1 VGGSDGELYLL
12 HCPGGLGSQRVL
24 GTPAPMPDSY
34 QEGLRA
40 MESGRYREA
49 VAALES
55 ARVNRPNDPQ
65 VKLWLVMAYEANQQ
79 RELARD
85 LCRELTSH
93 PDPQIRQQS
102 QRVLYILEAPQL
114 RRRAEWLNQIPLMT
128 DESPPG
134 VTFRQRQSK
143 PSPPAVA
150 SPPAEPRVEQNHF
163 ISLALVGFLL
173 ALLLWAGWG

>member
-1 VGGSDGELYLL
+1 
-12 HCPGGLGSQRVL
+12 
-24 GTPAPMPDSY
+24 MPDSY

-40 MESGRYREA
+40 MERGQYRQAVLAFQEA
-49 VAALES
+49 LAAH
-55 ARVNRPNDPQ
+55 PQDPQ

-134 VTFRQRQSK
+134 VTLRQRQSK
-143 PSPPAVA
+143 PSPPAVV
-150 SPPAEPRVEQNHF
+150 SPSVEPRVERNHF
-163 ISLALVGFLL
+163 IPVALVGSLL
-173 ALLLWAGWG
+173 VLFLWAGWG

>member
-1 VGGSDGELYLL
+1 
-12 HCPGGLGSQRVL
+12 
-24 GTPAPMPDSY
+24 MPDCY
-34 QEGLRA
+34 HEGLRA

-55 ARVNRPNDPQ
+55 ARVSRPHDPQ

-79 RELARD
+79 RQLARD

-114 RRRAEWLNQIPLMT
+114 QRRAEWLNEIPPIT
-128 DESPPG
+128 DEPLPSFPLGKPKTKPLPLPP
-134 VTFRQRQSK
+134 Q
-143 PSPPAVA
+143 PPTALIAVQTNYFV
-150 SPPAEPRVEQNHF
+150 P
-163 ISLALVGFLL
+163 IALVGISLGL
-173 ALLLWAGWG
+173 IVWAGWG

>member
-1 VGGSDGELYLL
+1 
-12 HCPGGLGSQRVL
+12 
-24 GTPAPMPDSY
+24 MPDSY

-93 PDPQIRQQS
+93 PDPQVRQES

-114 RRRAEWLNQIPLMT
+114 QRRAEWLSEIPLMT
-128 DESPPG
+128 DESLSG
-134 VTFRQRQSK
+134 VTLRQRKSN
-143 PSPPAVA
+143 PSLPAVV
-150 SPPAEPRVEQNHF
+150 SPSVEPRVERNHF
-163 ISLALVGFLL
+163 IPVALVGSLL
-173 ALLLWAGWG
+173 VLLLWAGWG

>member
-1 VGGSDGELYLL
+1 
-12 HCPGGLGSQRVL
+12 
-24 GTPAPMPDSY
+24 MPDSY

-55 ARVNRPNDPQ
+55 AQIRRPNDPQ

-79 RELARD
+79 RQLARD

-114 RRRAEWLNQIPLMT
+114 RRRAEWLNEIPPIT
-128 DESPPG
+128 DDTLPTITLGRPKAKPLPLPPE
-134 VTFRQRQSK
+134 
-143 PSPPAVA
+143 PPKAFIAV
-150 SPPAEPRVEQNHF
+150 QNNYF
-163 ISLALVGFLL
+163 IPVALVGFSLGL
-173 ALLLWAGWG
+173 ILWAGWG

>member
-1 VGGSDGELYLL
+1 
-12 HCPGGLGSQRVL
+12 
-24 GTPAPMPDSY
+24 MPDSY

-40 MESGRYREA
+40 MERGQYRQAVLAFQEA
-49 VAALES
+49 LAAH
-55 ARVNRPNDPQ
+55 PQDPQ

-143 PSPPAVA
+143 PSPPAVV
-150 SPPAEPRVEQNHF
+150 SPSVEPRVERNHF
-163 ISLALVGFLL
+163 IPVALVGSLL
-173 ALLLWAGWG
+173 VLFLWAGWG

>member
-1 VGGSDGELYLL
+1 
-12 HCPGGLGSQRVL
+12 
-24 GTPAPMPDSY
+24 MPDSY

-93 PDPQIRQQS
+93 PDPQVRQES

-114 RRRAEWLNQIPLMT
+114 QRRAEWLNQIPLMT

-134 VTFRQRQSK
+134 VTLRQRQSK
-143 PSPPAVA
+143 PSLPAVV
-150 SPPAEPRVEQNHF
+150 SPSVEPRVERNHF
-163 ISLALVGFLL
+163 IPVALVGSLL
-173 ALLLWAGWG
+173 VLFLWAGWG